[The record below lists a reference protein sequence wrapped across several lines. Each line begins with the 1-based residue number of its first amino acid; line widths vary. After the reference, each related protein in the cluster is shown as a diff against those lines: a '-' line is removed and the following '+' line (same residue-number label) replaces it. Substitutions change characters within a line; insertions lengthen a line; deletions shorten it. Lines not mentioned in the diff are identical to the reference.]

1 VNAGARLNSDPA
13 KNPEH
18 GEPEHEDSE
27 YGGSRH
33 GDSGQKPFLA
43 AFRETPRR
51 RPPFWLMRQAGRYLP
66 EYRALRE
73 QAPDFLRFCY
83 SPELT
88 CEAALQPLRRFG
100 MDAAI
105 LFSDILVIPHA
116 LGREVAF
123 VEGAGPRLD
132 PVRSAADVATLAP
145 QCLDERLSSVYDGVK
160 TLKAALPDDVALI
173 GFAGAPWTLAVYMV
187 EGRGGGEAD
196 APRAWAYR
204 DPAGF
209 ARLIAVLT
217 DAIIRHLGRQI
228 EAGAEAVQLFDS
240 WAGLL
245 PEHEFRRWVIAPTA
259 EIVSRLKAAYPEVPI
274 IGFPRG
280 AGLLYEA
287 YVTETGVDGV
297 SCDAGVPLSYARERL
312 QSRALVQGN
321 LDNLAVVAGGAAME
335 KETKRILKTLSGGPF
350 VFNLGHGVLP
360 QTPPEHV
367 EALAAIVHGW
377 E

>member
-1 VNAGARLNSDPA
+1 VSAGLAGGADLSTGPIGAGD
-13 KNPEH
+13 
-18 GEPEHEDSE
+18 HE
-27 YGGSRH
+27 RTAA
-33 GDSGQKPFLA
+33 PFLA
-43 AFRETPRR
+43 AFRNASGP

-73 QAPDFLRFCY
+73 QTRDFLQFCY
-83 SPELT
+83 SPDLT
-88 CEAALQPLRRFG
+88 CEAALQPLRRYG

-116 LGREVAF
+116 LGRDVAF
-123 VEGAGPRLD
+123 VEGTGPRLD
-132 PVRSAADVATLAP
+132 PVRSEMDVAALAP
-145 QCLDERLSSVYDGVK
+145 ERLEERLSPVYAGVRALK
-160 TLKAALPDDVALI
+160 TALPGGVALI

-196 APRAWAYR
+196 APRGWAYR

-209 ARLIAVLT
+209 SALIAILT
-217 DAIIRHLGRQI
+217 DAVVRHLGRQI
-228 EAGAEAVQLFDS
+228 EAGADAVQLFDS

-245 PEHEFRRWVIAPTA
+245 PESEFRRWVIRPTA
-259 EIVSRLKAAYPEVPI
+259 EIVRRLKAEHPEVPV

-287 YVTETGVDGV
+287 YVMETGVDGV
-297 SCDAGVPLSYARERL
+297 GLDAGVPLSHARERL

-321 LDNLAVVAGGAAME
+321 LDNLALVAGGAAME
-335 KETKRILKTLSGGPF
+335 REARRILRTLSEGPF

-367 EALAAIVHGW
+367 ARLAAIVRDFRKETTGGRNSGR
-377 E
+377 

>member
-1 VNAGARLNSDPA
+1 LSPGPA
-13 KNPEH
+13 TAPF
-18 GEPEHEDSE
+18 PP
-27 YGGSRH
+27 
-33 GDSGQKPFLA
+33 PFLA
-43 AFRETPRR
+43 AFSGTGGS

-73 QAPDFLRFCY
+73 NTRDFLTFCY

-88 CEAALQPLRRFG
+88 TEAALQPLRRYG

-116 LGREVAF
+116 LGRAVAF
-123 VEGAGPRLD
+123 VEGVGPRLD
-132 PVRSAADVATLAP
+132 PVSSTADIALLRP
-145 QCLDERLSSVYDGVK
+145 EELEERLDPVYAGVRQ
-160 TLKAALPDDVALI
+160 LKAALPREVALI

-196 APRAWAYR
+196 APRGWGYR

-209 ARLIAVLT
+209 STLITVLVDAVV
-217 DAIIRHLGRQI
+217 RHLGRQI
-228 EAGAEAVQLFDS
+228 ENGADAVQLFDS

-245 PEHEFRRWVIAPTA
+245 PETEFRRWVIEPTA
-259 EIVSRLKAAYPEVPI
+259 EIVRRLKAAWPGVPV

-280 AGLLYEA
+280 AGALYEA
-287 YVTETGVDGV
+287 YVRDTGIDGV
-297 SCDAGVPLSYARERL
+297 GIDAGVPLDYAARTL
-312 QSRALVQGN
+312 QPRVLVQGN
-321 LDNLAVVAGGAAME
+321 LDNLALVAGGAAME
-335 KETKRILKTLSGGPF
+335 REARRILRTLAKGRL

-367 EALAAIVHGW
+367 AALAEIVRGFDA
-377 E
+377 ENDPPQGNP

>member
-1 VNAGARLNSDPA
+1 LNPGPA
-13 KNPEH
+13 TA
-18 GEPEHEDSE
+18 
-27 YGGSRH
+27 
-33 GDSGQKPFLA
+33 PFLA
-43 AFRETPRR
+43 AFGDARGL

-73 QAPDFLRFCY
+73 DTRDFLAFCY
-83 SPELT
+83 TPELT
-88 CEAALQPLRRFG
+88 TEAALQPLRRYG

-116 LGREVAF
+116 LGRTVAF
-123 VEGAGPRLD
+123 VEGVGPRLD
-132 PVRSAADVATLAP
+132 PLRSMADV
-145 QCLDERLSSVYDGVK
+145 ERLRPGQLEERLVPVYTAVRH
-160 TLKAALPDDVALI
+160 LKAALPEAVALI

-196 APRAWAYR
+196 ATRWWAYR

-209 ARLIAVLT
+209 STLIALLI
-217 DAIIRHLGRQI
+217 DAVVRHLGRQI
-228 EAGAEAVQLFDS
+228 ENGADAVQLFDS

-245 PEHEFRRWVIAPTA
+245 PESEFRRWVIEPTA
-259 EIVSRLKAAYPEVPI
+259 EIVRRLKAAHPDVPV

-280 AGLLYEA
+280 AGALYEA
-287 YVTETGVDGV
+287 YVAGTGIDGV
-297 SCDAGVPLSYARERL
+297 GLDAGVPLEYAAKAL
-312 QSRALVQGN
+312 QPRALVQGN

-335 KETKRILKTLSGGPF
+335 REVARILKTLSEGRF

-367 EALAAIVHGW
+367 AALAAMVRGFRPGDR
-377 E
+377 